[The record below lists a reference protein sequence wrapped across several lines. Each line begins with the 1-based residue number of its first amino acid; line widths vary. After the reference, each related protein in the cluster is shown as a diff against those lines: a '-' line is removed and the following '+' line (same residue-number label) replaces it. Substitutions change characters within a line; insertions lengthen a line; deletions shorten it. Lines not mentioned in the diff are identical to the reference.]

1 VPRRRS
7 TLLLLGAALAGCGG
21 SDFSAPLVRSGRLGS
36 LRDLFLFARADAAG
50 GPFFLDCF
58 EVTRGDWLEF
68 ARTAAGRAV
77 RAPPPHI
84 ERMDDDSLPMAGVD
98 LVQARAFAHW
108 RCCRLPRDDEWSYA
122 CTSGNHN
129 VFPWGEAGP
138 QDDVRANTQDL
149 GFGGPTP
156 VGAFE
161 SGRVGESGP
170 YDMIGNV
177 AEWSETVPKWWFRED
192 RDGLRP
198 VWSARCQLTAA
209 AGMAAWALPG
219 APWSPVLIVEAA
231 RQQAPREVL
240 GSAFAQPRAE
250 LVVERLAGER
260 GDTIGLRLCTSPG
273 ELLVALARDRSSFD
287 REDRRQLERFVRRD
301 GHAEVLRSALAEF
314 GDDGPLDAA
323 ARRWCAELLR

>member
-1 VPRRRS
+1 VPRRCS
-7 TLLLLGAALAGCGG
+7 TLLLLGAALAGCDG
-21 SDFSAPLVRSGRLGS
+21 SDASAPLARSGRLGS
-36 LRDLFLFARADAAG
+36 LRDLFLFERADAAG

-68 ARTAAGRAV
+68 ARTDAGRAV
-77 RAPPPHI
+77 SAPLPRI
-84 ERMDDDSLPMAGVD
+84 EHTDDDSLPMAGVD
-98 LVQARAFAHW
+98 LVQARAFARW
-108 RCCRLPRDDEWSYA
+108 RCCRLPRDDEWSFA

-138 QDDVRANTQDL
+138 QDDVRANTLDL

-198 VWSARCQLTAA
+198 VWSARRQLTAA

-219 APWSPVLIVEAA
+219 APWSPLLIVEAA

-240 GSAFAQPRAE
+240 GSAFALPRAD
-250 LVVERLAGER
+250 LVFERLEGER
-260 GDTIGLRLCTSPG
+260 WDTIGLRLCTSPE
-273 ELLVALARDRSSFD
+273 ELLQALAKERGAFD
-287 REDRRQLERFVRRD
+287 GGDRRQLERFVRRD
-301 GHAEVLRSALAEF
+301 GNADALRSALAQF
-314 GDDGPLDAA
+314 GDGGPLDAA